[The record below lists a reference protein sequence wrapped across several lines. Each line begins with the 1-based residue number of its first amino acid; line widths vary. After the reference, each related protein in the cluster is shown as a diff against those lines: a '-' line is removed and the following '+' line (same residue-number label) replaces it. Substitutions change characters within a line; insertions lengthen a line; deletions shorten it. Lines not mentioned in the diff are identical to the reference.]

1 MILVQNKIIDQS
13 QYNRETPESV
23 PLTGLTFSAIIR
35 LASAKTI
42 TQESWNMKKLIA
54 LATVFLSLLLAV
66 SIFAGDGSWARVKKE
81 GKMVIG
87 LDDAFPP
94 MGFRQADGKLTGFD
108 IDAAEEVGK
117 RLGIK
122 IEWQPTA
129 WDGVIHS
136 LNAKKFDCIWNGM
149 TITEERARQV
159 AFSKPYIMD
168 GQIAIVNFGEKRFKG
183 LNDLKN
189 YKAGTQ
195 KGSSGME
202 AVKKLKNPP
211 AELKEYEDYPKALLD
226 LEAGRI
232 DVVVVDNVTG
242 RDMIAKRPGKFKLLP
257 GMISKEP
264 FGIAFRKEDRE
275 LREKVQ
281 QSIDRMVKDGSMA
294 KISRKW
300 FGDDITDPKKF

>member
-1 MILVQNKIIDQS
+1 M
-13 QYNRETPESV
+13 R
-23 PLTGLTFSAIIR
+23 
-35 LASAKTI
+35 
-42 TQESWNMKKLIA
+42 KKLLIVVGLLVSVL
-54 LATVFLSLLLAV
+54 LATSAM
-66 SIFAGDGSWARVKKE
+66 AGDGSWDRAKKE
-81 GKMVIG
+81 GKLVIG
-87 LDDAFPP
+87 LDDSFPP
-94 MGFRQADGKLTGFD
+94 MGYRQADGKLAGFD

-149 TITEERARQV
+149 TITDERAKEV
-159 AFSKPYIMD
+159 AFTKPYIMD
-168 GQIAIVNFGEKRFKG
+168 GQIAIVNFKEKRFKG
-183 LNDLKN
+183 LKDLKN

-195 KGSSGME
+195 KGSSGLQ
-202 AVKKLKNPP
+202 AVKKLASAP

-232 DVVVVDNVTG
+232 DVVIVDNVTG

-264 FGIAFRKEDRE
+264 FGVAFRKDDGD

-281 QSIDRMVKDGSMA
+281 QSLDKMVKDGSMA

-300 FGDDITDPKKF
+300 FAEDITNPKKF

>member
-1 MILVQNKIIDQS
+1 MKRILLLV
-13 QYNRETPESV
+13 
-23 PLTGLTFSAIIR
+23 A
-35 LASAKTI
+35 
-42 TQESWNMKKLIA
+42 LIV
-54 LATVFLSLLLAV
+54 LPLLAV
-66 SIFAGDGSWARVKKE
+66 NALAGDGSWDRVKKE
-81 GKMVIG
+81 GKLVIG

-94 MGFRQADGKLTGFD
+94 MGYRQADGKLVGFD

-136 LNAKKFDCIWNGM
+136 LDAKKFDCIWNGM
-149 TITEERARQV
+149 TITEERAAKV

-168 GQIAIVNFGEKRFKG
+168 GQIAIVNFKEKRFKA
-183 LNDLKN
+183 LKDLKN
-189 YKAGTQ
+189 YKVGTQ
-195 KGSSGME
+195 KGSSGIQ
-202 AVKKLKNPP
+202 AVKKLPVAP
-211 AELKEYEDYPKALLD
+211 TEVKEYEDYPKALLD
-226 LEAGRI
+226 LEAARI

-242 RDMIAKRPGKFKLLP
+242 RDMIAKRPGKFKIIP

-264 FGIAFRKEDRE
+264 FGVAFRKSDTD

-281 QSIDRMVKDGSMA
+281 QTLDKMVKDGTMA

-300 FGDDITDPKKF
+300 FAEDITNPKKF